1 MVTKEGGVVRG
12 GCEVVGLQLQKDG
25 KKIDGVVLK
34 SGEVVKGDIILVCF
48 TFHCICSGADDRLP
62 LELGTLSIELGHVLI
77 PGHLPF
83 APRRA

>member
-12 GCEVVGLQLQKDG
+12 GCEVVGLQKDG

-48 TFHCICSGADDRLP
+48 TFHRFGLVLMIDCRWSLVRYRLS
-62 LELGTLSIELGHVLI
+62 LVLC
-77 PGHLPF
+77 
-83 APRRA
+83 